1 MQRTRMVLVVIAIGM
16 AAASGACQAQTD
28 AGVSFYRTFTKS
40 STGNGTMQVPT
51 NAYGGMIELRH
62 ISSPFIGYEISY
74 EYNRANQSLS
84 PETGNCSYFCAN
96 PPYAVT
102 ASASDVSINW
112 VPSAKF
118 GNLRAFGL
126 VGVGF
131 FITLPTSSQ
140 YDLNTIVRPV
150 YLVGGGVD
158 WDVASH
164 LGLRVQ
170 FRDNLYKAPDMA
182 GIYPPTGAFTQSAEP
197 MAGAYYRF

>member
-1 MQRTRMVLVVIAIGM
+1 MQRKPMVLVVIAIAM
-16 AAASGACQAQTD
+16 AAASGSCQAQTD
-28 AGVSFYRTFTKS
+28 LGASFYRTFTQS
-40 STGNGTMQVPT
+40 STGNGTMQAPS
-51 NAYGGMIELRH
+51 NAFGGMVELRH

-74 EYNRANQSLS
+74 GYNRANQSLS
-84 PETGNCSYFCAN
+84 PDTANCGYFCAN

-102 ASASDVSINW
+102 ATASDISLNW
-112 VPSAKF
+112 VPSPKF
-118 GNLRAFGL
+118 GNLRPFGL

-131 FITLPTSSQ
+131 FITAPTSSL
-140 YDLNTIVRPV
+140 YDLNTIVRLAF
-150 YLVGGGVD
+150 LVGGGVD

-170 FRDNLYKAPDMA
+170 FRDNFYKAPDVA